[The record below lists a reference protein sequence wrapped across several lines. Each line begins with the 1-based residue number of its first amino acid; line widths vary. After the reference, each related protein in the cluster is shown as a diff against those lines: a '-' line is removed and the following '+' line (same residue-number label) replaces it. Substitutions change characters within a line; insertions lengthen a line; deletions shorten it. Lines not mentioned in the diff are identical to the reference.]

1 MSSLGMR
8 AGSGLVVGLSA
19 GLVGIHASLALAC
32 LILLV
37 VVLFIYTKTRTKNSF
52 T

>member
-1 MSSLGMR
+1 
-8 AGSGLVVGLSA
+8 VGLTG

-37 VVLFIYTKTRTKNSF
+37 VVAFIYVKTRRNNSF